1 MMIPRD
7 IEAELLRAASSQ
19 PVVTVV
25 GPRQSGKTT
34 LVRQVFPEKPY
45 RSLED
50 PDVRAFASVDPRGF
64 LDGLRDGAILDEIQR
79 LPDLLSYLQGMV
91 DSQPGPG
98 RFILTGSQHF
108 LMMERVSQSLAGR
121 TSILT
126 LLPLS
131 VRELAAV
138 GREDPGLDALVQR
151 GFYPRLHEKPHDPYP
166 MLRDYFATY
175 VERDVRQLLKVHD
188 LLAFER
194 FTRLCAGRVG
204 QLLNLS
210 SLAADAG
217 ISATTAREWIS
228 LLEAS
233 FVLFRMPPWFANLG
247 KRLIKA
253 PKLYFHDVGLAAYL
267 CGIEQPE
274 HLSSHPL
281 RGAFFENLVVG
292 ELLKTRFNR
301 GRDNRL
307 MFFRDRSGMEVD
319 ALYPLGPVFLPI
331 EVKSGRTLQNEWFA
345 GPKKLAGLSPEFS
358 DRGLVIYGGR
368 EVQQRTD
375 GTACGLWQLASVLEA
390 IEQEKNPPHP
400 EGIPDRPGAR
410 SRAGSPHAI

>member
-1 MMIPRD
+1 MLIPRD
-7 IEAELLRAASSQ
+7 IGAEFLRAAASQ

-34 LVRQVFPEKPY
+34 LVRQAFPDKPY

-50 PDVRAFASVDPRGF
+50 PDIRAFASSDPRGF
-64 LDGLRDGAILDEIQR
+64 LHGLLDGAILDEIQR

-91 DSQPGPG
+91 DEDPRPG

-108 LMMERVSQSLAGR
+108 LMMEKVSQSLAGR
-121 TSILT
+121 TAILT

-131 VRELAAV
+131 LRELAAA
-138 GREDPGLDALVQR
+138 GAEDPGMNSLMQK
-151 GFYPRLHEKPHDPYP
+151 GFYPRLHERRLDPYP
-166 MLRDYFATY
+166 LLRDYFATY

-188 LLAFER
+188 LLVFER

-204 QLLNLS
+204 QLLNVS
-210 SLAADAG
+210 SLASDAG
-217 ISATTAREWIS
+217 VSATTAREWLT

-233 FVLFRMPPWFANLG
+233 FVLFRMPPWFANVG

-274 HLSSHPL
+274 HLVSHPL
-281 RGAFFENLVVG
+281 RGCFFENLVVS
-292 ELLKTRFNR
+292 ELLKTRYNH

-307 MFFRDRSGMEVD
+307 MFFRDRGGMEVD
-319 ALYPLGPVFLPI
+319 VLYPIGPEFLPI
-331 EVKSGRTLQNEWFA
+331 EIKAGRTLQNEWFS
-345 GPKKLAGLSPEFS
+345 GIKKLAGLSPEFR
-358 DRGLVIYGGR
+358 DHGLVVYGGE
-368 EVQQRTD
+368 EVQHRSA
-375 GTACGLWQLASVLEA
+375 GTACGLWQLAQVLAEA
-390 IEQEKNPPHP
+390 E
-400 EGIPDRPGAR
+400 
-410 SRAGSPHAI
+410 AGRLH

>member
-1 MMIPRD
+1 MVIPRE
-7 IEAELLRAASSQ
+7 IRLECLRAAESL
-19 PVVTVV
+19 PVVTVI

-34 LVRQVFPEKPY
+34 LVRGMFPDKAY

-50 PDVRAFASVDPRGF
+50 PDVRAFAAEDPRGF
-64 LDGLRDGAILDEIQR
+64 LRGLSDGAVLDEIQR

-91 DSQPGPG
+91 DDDPRPG

-108 LMMERVSQSLAGR
+108 LMMEKVSQSLAGR
-121 TSILT
+121 TAILT

-131 VRELAAV
+131 LRELQAA
-138 GREDPGLDALVQR
+138 GTGHSELEALMQR
-151 GFYPRLHEKPHDPYP
+151 GFYPRLHERPLDPYP
-166 MLRDYFATY
+166 VLRDYFATY

-188 LLAFER
+188 LLVFER

-217 ISATTAREWIS
+217 ISQTTAREWVS

-233 FVLFRMPPWFANLG
+233 FVLFRMPPWFANVG
-247 KRLIKA
+247 KRLIKT

-267 CGIEQPE
+267 CGIEQPS
-274 HLSSHPL
+274 HLVSHPL
-281 RGAFFENLVVG
+281 RGSFFENLVVC

-307 MFFRDRSGMEVD
+307 MFFRDRGGLETDV
-319 ALYPLGPVFLPI
+319 LYPLGSGLLPVEI
-331 EVKSGRTLQNEWFA
+331 KSGRTVQNEWFSA
-345 GPKKLAGLSPEFS
+345 AKKVAGLSAQFIR
-358 DRGLVIYGGR
+358 DCLVVYGGD
-368 EVQQRTD
+368 EIQRRTN
-375 GTACGLWQLASVLEA
+375 GTACSLWQLAAVLDEIEA
-390 IEQEKNPPHP
+390 
-400 EGIPDRPGAR
+400 RPL
-410 SRAGSPHAI
+410 